1 MTVPGPAG
9 GANAAGANAAG
20 ANAAGANAAGAAG
33 APGGA
38 GPPAL
43 DDMMLAMD
51 VVDTL
56 RHRQVLVE
64 RELGSEARDEALLE
78 RLRQL
83 YAAQGIEVP
92 DHVLTEGVS
101 ALREDRFAYRPP
113 PPGLGTLLARAYVR
127 RGRIGGVALALAVV
141 LALVWG
147 VHNATVVAPRQ
158 ALVGALDATHAR
170 VLALAT
176 VPEAGQRAETALR
189 AGQAALGRDDVA
201 AARGALTDLEVLEAT
216 LEQRYRLLIVAGPDS
231 VSGVWRVP
239 DVNVA
244 ARNHYLI
251 VEALDEAGRRVQVDV
266 RNEETGAVERVS
278 TWGLRVPQEVFERVA
293 ADKLADGII
302 QDRFVG
308 EKVRGALTPDYAI
321 ETTGGAITR
330 W

>member
-1 MTVPGPAG
+1 MASPSSAS
-9 GANAAGANAAG
+9 
-20 ANAAGANAAGAAG
+20 GAAASDG
-33 APGGA
+33 AASAASAASATRRANGA
-38 GPPAL
+38 SPPAL

-64 RELGSEARDEALLE
+64 RELGSDARDEALLE

-92 DHVLTEGVS
+92 DHVLATGVA

-113 PPGLGTLLARAYVR
+113 PPGLGTFLARVYVR
-127 RGRIGGVALALAVV
+127 RGRIGAVALALAVV
-141 LALVWG
+141 VALAWG
-147 VHNATVVAPRQ
+147 AHQATVVAPR
-158 ALVGALDATHAR
+158 GALASDLEATHAR

-176 VPEAGQRAETALR
+176 VPEAAERAATALGV
-189 AGQAALGRDDVA
+189 GQAALGRDDVS
-201 AARGALTDLEVLEAT
+201 AARASLADLEALEAT
-216 LEQRYRLLIVAGPDS
+216 LEQRYRLLIVAGPNS

-266 RNEETGAVERVS
+266 RNEETGALERVS
-278 TWGLRVPQEVFERVA
+278 SWGLRVPQEVFERVA

-308 EKVRGALTPDYAI
+308 EKARGALRPDYAI

>member
-1 MTVPGPAG
+1 MPVPGPTG
-9 GANAAGANAAG
+9 GANSGAANP
-20 ANAAGANAAGAAG
+20 AGAAR
-33 APGGA
+33 A
-38 GPPAL
+38 PAL
-43 DDMMLAMD
+43 DHVMLAMD

-64 RELGSEARDEALLE
+64 RELGSEAREEALLE

-83 YAAQGIEVP
+83 YAAQGIVVP
-92 DHVLTEGVS
+92 DHVLAEGVA

-113 PPGLGTLLARAYVR
+113 PPGWGTLLARAYVR
-127 RGRIGGVALALAVV
+127 RGRIGAAFLALAVV

-158 ALVGALDATHAR
+158 ALVSALDATHAR
-170 VLALAT
+170 VLAIAS
-176 VPEAGQRAETALR
+176 VPEASERATTSLVDGQGALE
-189 AGQAALGRDDVA
+189 RDDVA
-201 AARGALTDLEVLEAT
+201 AARRALAELEALEAT

-251 VEALDEAGRRVQVDV
+251 VEALDDAGRRVQVEV
-266 RNEETGAVERVS
+266 RNEETGTVERVS
-278 TWGLRVPQEVFERVA
+278 TWGLRVPQEVFESVA

-308 EKVRGALTPDYAI
+308 EKTRGTLAPEYAI
-321 ETTGGAITR
+321 DTTGGAITR